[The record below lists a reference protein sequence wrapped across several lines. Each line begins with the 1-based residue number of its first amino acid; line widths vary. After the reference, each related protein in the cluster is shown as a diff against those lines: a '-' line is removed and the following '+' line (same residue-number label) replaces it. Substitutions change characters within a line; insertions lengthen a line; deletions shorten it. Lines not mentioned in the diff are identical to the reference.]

1 MNALKKIEITD
12 ILQFSGLVLLGTGLF
27 FCFGLGVSLAVIGAL
42 LVFMGFFGSAMAGQK
57 DKR

>member
-1 MNALKKIEITD
+1 MMKNKIESSD
-12 ILQFSGLVLLGTGLF
+12 VLMCLGLVLLGIGLVLWF
-27 FCFGLGVSLAVIGAL
+27 NLGVSLAVIGAL